1 MKEPGLL
8 MVLALLHAPIHR
20 SAWNKNSQKFAC
32 TEFSEVRIHRILRTS
47 PLALSRKFGRYLGAL
62 KHILRWS
69 TYSLLIKEYAA
80 FVT

>member
-1 MKEPGLL
+1 MMPSGGLHDIGCRL
-8 MVLALLHAPIHR
+8 IHPTAR
-20 SAWNKNSQKFAC
+20 KRNSQKF
-32 TEFSEVRIHRILRTS
+32 
-47 PLALSRKFGRYLGAL
+47 GRFRGAL